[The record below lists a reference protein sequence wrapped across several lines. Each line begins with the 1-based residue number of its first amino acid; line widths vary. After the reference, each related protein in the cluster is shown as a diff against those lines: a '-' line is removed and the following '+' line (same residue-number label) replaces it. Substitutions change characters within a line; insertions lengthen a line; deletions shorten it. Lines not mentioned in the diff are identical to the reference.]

1 MEQSEDSCAE
11 ILVRLGGVFKV
22 VFAEHRVSEEQA
34 EVILRDSCFALT
46 SQRRKPSNPDG
57 WLYRT
62 VVEKCRRLIEE
73 EAAFEDP
80 PE

>member
-1 MEQSEDSCAE
+1 MEQPEDSCAE
-11 ILVRLGGVFKV
+11 ILIRLGGVFKV

-34 EVILRDSCFALT
+34 EVILRDACFALT